1 MFISMLHSVFPVL
14 HCFTYDIYKTFWK
27 SKETPNQWKSK
38 ETSDFLGTLPIWPGW
53 SMMFPE
59 AYVVGTRKIPILN
72 TQIDTLFLQIGPRAS
87 RPRTVRPR
95 DLKWNL
101 QRTYVYLKVQTSAPL
116 VFPPFFP
123 RRGWVHRCPIENDN
137 LGSIHKTVISQNAL
151 FYLNVLIPSW
161 TFLIIMDA
169 DIKGAK
175 AEALDN
181 ARRMVA
187 SYLQVRELRA
197 MATETWYLH

>member
-1 MFISMLHSVFPVL
+1 MEIEGNVWFSRDSPDLARMEYDVSRGICCRDKKNPDFEHPDWYLISSNRTTGL
-14 HCFTYDIYKTFWK
+14 
-27 SKETPNQWKSK
+27 
-38 ETSDFLGTLPIWPGW
+38 
-53 SMMFPE
+53 E
-59 AYVVGTRKIPILN
+59 AQDCEATRPKMKLA
-72 TQIDTLFLQIGPRAS
+72 T
-87 RPRTVRPR
+87 
-95 DLKWNL
+95 DL
-101 QRTYVYLKVQTSAPL
+101 RSYVYLKVQTSAPL

-197 MATETWYLH
+197 MATETWY